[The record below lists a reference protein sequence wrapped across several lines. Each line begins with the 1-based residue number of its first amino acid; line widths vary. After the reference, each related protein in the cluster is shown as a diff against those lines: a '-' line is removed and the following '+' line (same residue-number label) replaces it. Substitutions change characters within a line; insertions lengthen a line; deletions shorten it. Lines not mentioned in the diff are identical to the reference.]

1 LRKLLFIYSQRHL
14 CTDVFEHTLPVDVG
28 LFKKNKP
35 AAFDTRP
42 GRIDFLVNFLSNL
55 VARSTHP
62 PAEYHC
68 LIVCRIRSPVPIAE
82 LLDHLLVPNAPL
94 PSPVAAARPPEV
106 PETHQSNPRLA
117 EALGRN
123 RGRRGAVAEH
133 PVRPPEQTVHQEVEA
148 AAEEA
153 QQVSESICAIGDC
166 LFCLCPGRKLAR
178 TPVCWI
184 RT

>member
-1 LRKLLFIYSQRHL
+1 
-14 CTDVFEHTLPVDVG
+14 VG